1 MVEPSGSRPFCAPKP
16 QPLVVFSFFAKKQP
30 AKPAARPAARKPA
43 AAPPPPAA
51 PLTEAGEDLDFTNF
65 SPTPGAERAGPT
77 TAPDPAADGQGQPF
91 LPTSALSIPLPD
103 WLDDPA
109 KGAPP
114 EPASRPLAAPR
125 PPDSIL
131 SIEVESG
138 TSEVPAAIE
147 ETAILFANGQ
157 SQEALVRIGEAI
169 AGDGVPG
176 WELQAWLMRFDLHQ
190 HLGQRAEFEDKALDF
205 VVRFERSPPMWTDAP
220 PPVATP
226 AAIRT
231 GGAGHVALTGGLTA
245 ASAAAV
251 EHLRRMQEKQP
262 RLRLDV
268 GRLNGIDGAGARLLL
283 DTLKAARKSG
293 KDLYFTGE
301 AELLRLI
308 QAQAPSGDRNADPA
322 LWLLALEIAQQLGDE
337 QRYEDLALEYTIT
350 YEVSPPAWE
359 RVPPRT
365 TARDESAAGAAAGGS
380 DVFVVEGDIT
390 GPGDRVLAELEAFAA
405 TADPVVIDLERT
417 RRVDFVSA
425 GQLLNLLAQVKQSG
439 KSIDIRGANQL
450 VMALFA
456 MMGIRELA
464 RLVPRK

>member
-1 MVEPSGSRPFCAPKP
+1 
-16 QPLVVFSFFAKKQP
+16 VVFSFFAKKQP
-30 AKPAARPAARKPA
+30 AKPAARPSAPAARRPA

-65 SPTPGAERAGPT
+65 SPTRGTESAGPT
-77 TAPDPAADGQGQPF
+77 TSPDPSTDGEGQPF

-103 WLDDPA
+103 WLDEPA
-109 KGAPP
+109 KAVPP
-114 EPASRPLAAPR
+114 EPAPR
-125 PPDSIL
+125 PPVTPWSPDSIL

-157 SQEALVRIGEAI
+157 AQEALVRIDEAL
-169 AGDGVPG
+169 AGDSVPG
-176 WELQAWLMRFDLHQ
+176 WELQAWLMRFDLQQ
-190 HLGQRAEFEDKALDF
+190 HLGQRAEFEEKALDF

-220 PPVATP
+220 PPVAMPT
-226 AAIRT
+226 AIRT

-283 DTLKAARKSG
+283 DTLKAVRKSG

-308 QAQAPSGDRNADPA
+308 RAQAPSGDRNADPT

-359 RVPPRT
+359 KVPPRAM
-365 TARDESAAGAAAGGS
+365 ARDESSAGTAGGGS
-380 DVFVVEGDIT
+380 DVFAVEGDIT
-390 GPGDRVLAELEAFAA
+390 GPGERVLGELEAFAA
-405 TADPVVIDLERT
+405 NADPVVIDLERT

-439 KSIDIRGANQL
+439 KSIEIRGANQL